1 MIWRQ
6 GAGGGGGD
14 EMIEIG
20 LKKIGFKICGI
31 CAEKNKKNKNNKK
44 KDFLWK

>member
-1 MIWRQ
+1 
-6 GAGGGGGD
+6 
-14 EMIEIG
+14 MIEIG